1 MGSVSSLISGHN
13 FHSKHCRAS
22 QYKLR
27 KSSQLKKL
35 NRYSDGLLKFSF
47 SQETG
52 HNKSSSKG
60 NKNEDFFYIK
70 VNQKAH
76 RTDYAPL
83 SGGELEGQAG
93 TSSVDYGTPTPSK
106 LKPGSNQLELV
117 IIMGS
122 VSSLISGHNFH
133 SKHCRAS
140 QYKLRKSSQLKK
152 LNRYSDG
159 LLKFSFSQETG
170 HNKSSSKGNKNED
183 FFYIKV
189 NQKAHRTDYAPL
201 SGGELE
207 VIPHSNTVLH
217 SSPDHSNAAQQF
229 PTQDKAKDLES
240 KPALCSGGLSD
251 SGRNSM
257 SSLPTHSTASSYQLD
272 PLITP
277 VGPISRFG
285 GSAHNITQ
293 CAILQESNMMSLK
306 ALSFSDG
313 GTKILNPGKSST
325 HPHMTE
331 NKVCVRSPI
340 STEES
345 AIQELEQKLMERE
358 GELQELQCSFEEKE
372 ITSCQS
378 YEEKQRRCRE
388 EMEGLKQKCN
398 SKLKQTSQKNQRA
411 QQLLQLQVFQLQQE
425 KKQLREELSNLMK
438 EQDLLENKLRTC
450 EKEKTTFAPALE
462 ETQWEVC
469 QKSGEISLL
478 KQQLKESQTEL
489 NSKTNEVLNL
499 KAQLKD
505 FRAKMELLEIKI
517 HDLEDSLHA
526 KAMELEVCENEL
538 QRKKNES
545 ELLREKVNLLEQE
558 IAELRTELTI
568 LREEMKCGVVSMG
581 LEESMMEDAQV
592 LWREIEKLK
601 KELQDEQDS
610 NKQITVSFQQERQ
623 TWKEEKEKVIQYQK
637 QLQQS
642 YLHMYKRNQNLEK
655 MLQQLAAGE
664 DGKDPLDLDLHGTD
678 VPYEDIIA
686 TEI

>member
-1 MGSVSSLISGHN
+1 MGSVSSLISGHS

-27 KSSQLKKL
+27 KSSHLKKL
-35 NRYSDGLLKFSF
+35 NRYSDGLLKFGF

-76 RTDYAPL
+76 RTEYAPL
-83 SGGELEGQAG
+83 SGGELGSQAG
-93 TSSVDYGTPTPSK
+93 RSSVDYGTPTPPK
-106 LKPGSNQLELV
+106 LKPISNQLEL
-117 IIMGS
+117 
-122 VSSLISGHNFH
+122 
-133 SKHCRAS
+133 ATD
-140 QYKLRKSSQLKK
+140 KSATRPTAFKPVTP
-152 LNRYSDG
+152 R
-159 LLKFSFSQETG
+159 
-170 HNKSSSKGNKNED
+170 
-183 FFYIKV
+183 
-189 NQKAHRTDYAPL
+189 
-201 SGGELE
+201 
-207 VIPHSNTVLH
+207 SNTVLH
-217 SSPDHSNAAQQF
+217 SSPEHAGHAPQKRQSL
-229 PTQDKAKDLES
+229 DKPKDLDL

-272 PLITP
+272 PLVAP
-277 VGPISRFG
+277 VGPMNRFG
-285 GSAHNITQ
+285 GSALNITQ
-293 CAILQESNMMSLK
+293 CTVLQDSNMMSLK

-313 GTKILNPGKSST
+313 GTKILNPGKVSA
-325 HPHMTE
+325 HPNAAE
-331 NKVCVRSPI
+331 KNACIRSPI

-345 AIQELEQKLMERE
+345 AIQELEQKLLERE

-378 YEEKQRRCRE
+378 YEEKQRRCRD

-398 SKLKQTSQKNQRA
+398 SKLKQTSQKSQKV
-411 QQLLQLQVFQLQQE
+411 QQLLQLQVFQLQQD
-425 KKQLREELSNLMK
+425 KRQLREELANLMK
-438 EQDLLENKLRTC
+438 EQDLLETKLRSY
-450 EKEKTTFAPALE
+450 EKEKTAFAPALE

-505 FRAKMELLEIKI
+505 LRAKMELLDMKI
-517 HDLEDSLHA
+517 QDLEDSLHA

-568 LREEMKCGVVSMG
+568 LREEMKCGVVSVG
-581 LEESMMEDAQV
+581 LEGGMTEEAQA
-592 LWREIEKLK
+592 LWREVEKLK
-601 KELQDEQDS
+601 TELGEARESNEQM
-610 NKQITVSFQQERQ
+610 TVNFQQERQ
-623 TWKEEKEKVIQYQK
+623 TWKEEKEKVIHYQK

-664 DGKDPLDLDLHGTD
+664 DGKEPLDLDLHGTD

>member
-1 MGSVSSLISGHN
+1 MGSVSSLISGHS

-27 KSSQLKKL
+27 KSSHLKKL
-35 NRYSDGLLKFSF
+35 NRYSDGLLKFGF

-52 HNKSSSKG
+52 HNKSNSKG

-70 VNQKAH
+70 VNQKAQ

-83 SGGELEGQAG
+83 SGGELGSQAAR
-93 TSSVDYGTPTPSK
+93 SSVDYGTGTPAK
-106 LKPGSNQLELV
+106 LKPVSNQLEL
-117 IIMGS
+117 GP
-122 VSSLISGHNFH
+122 
-133 SKHCRAS
+133 
-140 QYKLRKSSQLKK
+140 
-152 LNRYSDG
+152 D
-159 LLKFSFSQETG
+159 
-170 HNKSSSKGNKNED
+170 KNIARPTA
-183 FFYIKV
+183 FKPV
-189 NQKAHRTDYAPL
+189 LPR
-201 SGGELE
+201 
-207 VIPHSNTVLH
+207 SNTVLH
-217 SSPDHSNAAQQF
+217 SSPEHGSHTSQSLQS
-229 PTQDKAKDLES
+229 QDKAKDADL
-240 KPALCSGGLSD
+240 KAALCSGGLSD

-272 PLITP
+272 PLVAP

-293 CAILQESNMMSLK
+293 CAILQNSNMMSLK

-313 GTKILNPGKSST
+313 GTKILNPGKT
-325 HPHMTE
+325 AAAAAHPQPPE
-331 NKVCVRSPI
+331 NSCIRSPI

-345 AIQELEQKLMERE
+345 AIQELEQKLLERE
-358 GELQELQCSFEEKE
+358 GELQELQSSFEEKE

-378 YEEKQRRCRE
+378 YEEKQRRCRD
-388 EMEGLKQKCN
+388 EMELLKQKCN
-398 SKLKQTSQKNQRA
+398 NKLKQSSQKSQRA

-425 KKQLREELSNLMK
+425 KKQLREELANLMK
-438 EQDLLENKLRTC
+438 EQDLLETKLRSY
-450 EKEKTTFAPALE
+450 EKEKTAFAPALE

-489 NSKTNEVLNL
+489 NSKINEVLNM

-505 FRAKMELLEIKI
+505 VRGKMELLDMKI
-517 HDLEDSLHA
+517 QDLEESLHA
-526 KAMELEVCENEL
+526 KAVELDVSENEL

-558 IAELRTELTI
+558 ISELRTELTI
-568 LREEMKCGVVSMG
+568 LREEMKCGMAPGS
-581 LEESMMEDAQV
+581 LEANVAEDAQA
-592 LWREIEKLK
+592 LWREVEKLK
-601 KELQDEQDS
+601 AELQEER
-610 NKQITVSFQQERQ
+610 NNNEHMTTGFQQERQ
-623 TWKEEKEKVIQYQK
+623 TWKEEKEKVIHYQK

-655 MLQQLAAGE
+655 MLHELASGE
-664 DGKDPLDLDLHGTD
+664 DGKEPLELDLQGTD

>member
-1 MGSVSSLISGHN
+1 MGSVSSLISGHS

-27 KSSQLKKL
+27 KSSHLKKL
-35 NRYSDGLLKFSF
+35 NRYSDGLLKFGF

-52 HNKSSSKG
+52 HNKASSKG

-70 VNQKAH
+70 VNQKAN
-76 RTDYAPL
+76 RADYTPL
-83 SGGELEGQAG
+83 SGGELGSQAG
-93 TSSVDYGTPTPSK
+93 RSSVDYGTATPPK
-106 LKPGSNQLELV
+106 LKPLSNQLDLGTE
-117 IIMGS
+117 
-122 VSSLISGHNFH
+122 
-133 SKHCRAS
+133 
-140 QYKLRKSSQLKK
+140 
-152 LNRYSDG
+152 
-159 LLKFSFSQETG
+159 
-170 HNKSSSKGNKNED
+170 KNVARPTA
-183 FFYIKV
+183 FKPV
-189 NQKAHRTDYAPL
+189 LPR
-201 SGGELE
+201 
-207 VIPHSNTVLH
+207 SNTVLQSTPEH
-217 SSPDHSNAAQQF
+217 GTHASQPLQS
-229 PTQDKAKDLES
+229 QDKAKDGDL

-272 PLITP
+272 PLVAP

-293 CAILQESNMMSLK
+293 CAILQDSNMMSLK

-313 GTKILNPGKSST
+313 GTKILNPGKAPSA
-325 HPHMTE
+325 HPNPTE
-331 NKVCVRSPI
+331 KNSCIRSPI

-345 AIQELEQKLMERE
+345 AIQELEQKLLERE

-372 ITSCQS
+372 IISCQN
-378 YEEKQRRCRE
+378 YEEKQRRCRD
-388 EMEGLKQKCN
+388 EMELLKQKCN
-398 SKLKQTSQKNQRA
+398 NKLKHTSQKSQRA
-411 QQLLQLQVFQLQQE
+411 QQLLQLQIFQLQQE
-425 KKQLREELSNLMK
+425 KKQLREELANLMK
-438 EQDLLENKLRTC
+438 EQDLLETKLRSY
-450 EKEKTTFAPALE
+450 EKEKTNFAPALE

-505 FRAKMELLEIKI
+505 VRAKMELLEMKI
-517 HDLEDSLHA
+517 QDLEESLHA
-526 KAMELEVCENEL
+526 KALELEVCENEL

-568 LREEMKCGVVSMG
+568 LREEMKCGVASVGMEG
-581 LEESMMEDAQV
+581 NMTEDAQV
-592 LWREIEKLK
+592 LWSEVEKLK
-601 KELQDEQDS
+601 AKLQEERDNNEQM
-610 NKQITVSFQQERQ
+610 TAGFQQERQ
-623 TWKEEKEKVIQYQK
+623 VWKEEKEKVIHYQK

-655 MLQQLAAGE
+655 MVQQLAAGE
-664 DGKDPLDLDLHGTD
+664 DGKEPLDLDLQGTD